1 MQFLRN
7 PEFVKLFLKKIFNF
21 MQCPCGINT
30 TDINHM
36 KLINMFVVIQL
47 AIFAPLGYVSAQ
59 SGRVVQTKVAN
70 GLLEG
75 TTTASGVTTFKGVP
89 FAKPPLGDL
98 RWKAP
103 QPAEN
108 WSGVRKAD
116 QFAKS
121 PMQARVFGDMM
132 FRSNGTSEDCLY
144 LNVWTPAKNMQE
156 KLPVLVYF
164 YGGGYVAGDGSE
176 GRYDGEAMAKT
187 GIVSLTVN
195 YRLGVFGF
203 MAHPELSKESA
214 YKGSGNYGLLDQYA
228 ALKWVRENIAAFGG
242 DPNRV
247 TIAGESA
254 GSISVSA
261 QMASPLSKGLIAG
274 AIGESGAMIK
284 PTLAPLPLEQ
294 AEKNGLA
301 FAEKVKAGTLAELRA
316 ISAEELLKAAS
327 GPNGFRTAA
336 TIDGYFLP
344 KTLNEIFAAGEQAK
358 VPLLAGWNSAEMSY
372 QAFMRSEKPTPEGFV
387 KRVREEYPE
396 LSEKVLQLYP
406 GSTEAEVV
414 KSATALAG
422 DRFIAYSTWKWLD
435 LHART
440 GGKPA
445 YRYLFSKSKPP
456 MTSDFAYATTGL
468 AGGVTKSADKKTA
481 APPVPQPVSEG
492 APHAFEIEYAM
503 GNLDKNPVYAWK
515 PEDHKISKTMLTYF
529 SNFIKTGDP
538 NGAGLPKWS
547 PISSSGESSYM
558 NIGLKTQSEKA
569 TDTERYR
576 FIDQV
581 NSK

>member
-1 MQFLRN
+1 M
-7 PEFVKLFLKKIFNF
+7 
-21 MQCPCGINT
+21 
-30 TDINHM
+30 
-36 KLINMFVVIQL
+36 VVQL
-47 AIFAPLGYVSAQ
+47 AISIPLGIANAQ
-59 SGRVVQTKVAN
+59 SGKTIQARVTN

-75 TTTASGVTTFKGVP
+75 SRASSGVISFKGVP
-89 FAKPPLGDL
+89 FAKPPVGEL

-108 WSGVRKAD
+108 WQGVKKAD
-116 QFAKS
+116 QFSKS
-121 PMQARVFGDMM
+121 PMQAKVFGDMM
-132 FRSNGTSEDCLY
+132 FRSPGTAEDCLY
-144 LNVWTPAKNMQE
+144 LNVWTPAKTMKE

-187 GIVSLTVN
+187 GIVTLTVN

-203 MAHPELSKESA
+203 MAHPELSKESS

-242 DPNRV
+242 DPDRV

-261 QMASPLSKGLIAG
+261 QMASPLSKSLIAG

-284 PTLAPLPLEQ
+284 PTLAPLTLEE
-294 AEKNGLA
+294 AEQNGLA
-301 FAEKVKAGTLAELRA
+301 FAEKVKAGSLAELRSL
-316 ISAEELLKAAS
+316 SADDLLKVAAAP
-327 GPNGFRTAA
+327 GGFRTAA

-344 KTLNEIFAAGEQAK
+344 KTLNEIFEAGEQAK
-358 VPLLAGWNSAEMSY
+358 VPLLAGWNSAEMPY
-372 QAFMRSEKPTPEGFV
+372 QAFMRAEKPTPEAYA
-387 KRVREEYPE
+387 KRIKEDFPDQYEQ
-396 LSEKVLQLYP
+396 VLKLYP
-406 GSTEAEVV
+406 GRTEAEVV
-414 KSATALAG
+414 KSATSLAS

-435 LHART
+435 LHAKT
-440 GGKPA
+440 AGKPS

-456 MTSDFAYATTGL
+456 MTKEFANATTGL
-468 AGGVTKSADKKTA
+468 AGGVTKSDDQKAAVTA
-481 APPVPQPVSEG
+481 AAPVSEG

-503 GNLDKNPVYAWK
+503 GNLDKNPVYAWTK
-515 PEDHKISKTMLTYF
+515 EDHQISKTMLTYF

-538 NGAGLPKWS
+538 NGAGLPSWA
-547 PISSSGESSYM
+547 PITRPEGATFI

-569 TDTERYR
+569 TDLERYR
-576 FIDQV
+576 FMDQLY
-581 NSK
+581 SK